1 MLSFIKDKQ
10 IYFFLLLLLSIGIGL
25 QIVIYKIAIAIL
37 FLQWLISKGFKQKFI
52 KLKKNIFAI
61 GLIVF
66 YFLYCISFFWSDNNV
81 VAFTDVILKLPL
93 LMLPIVILSQKNLSK
108 KQLNQVF
115 LSFALSSLFLNLY
128 SFFRAYSLYLAT
140 NNIDKLYYSNLT
152 LNMHT
157 SAQSMFTCFS
167 IALFVHLFSQDKN
180 FISKWMAYSAVI
192 IQLIFVFL
200 ISSRMQILI
209 MAFLVPVYL
218 VPYYY
223 KKKKVAL
230 GFLYTLFIFGFS
242 YLIITIPSTLNSRYN
257 KTVSQIN
264 SLREDNGNYDAR
276 KFIWKEGLEVI
287 KNNWLIGT
295 GSGDVTDALAA
306 RYFRLISGSPLTENL
321 AESKVS
327 QTQKSNNGAFL
338 SKRDS
343 ISIHNIHEKQLSV
356 YSKNLLERRIHHYNI
371 AYQRKYNFHNQ
382 YLQTFGAIGV
392 FGFLILCFLM
402 IYPVYLCIKKKDY
415 LAISFLFIV
424 GASCLTESILERQA
438 GVAFYA
444 LFYVLLIGRI
454 SQNKLS

>member
-66 YFLYCISFFWSDNNV
+66 YFLYCISFFWSDNNA

-128 SFFRAYSLYLAT
+128 CFFRAYSLYLAT

-167 IALFVHLFSQDKN
+167 IALFVYLFSQDKN

-230 GFLYTLFIFGFS
+230 GLLYTLFIFGFS

-295 GSGDVTDALAA
+295 GSGDATDALTA
-306 RYFRLISGSPLTENL
+306 RYFRLISGNPLT
-321 AESKVS
+321 ESKVS

-356 YSKNLLERRIHHYNI
+356 YSKNLLETRIHHYKI
-371 AYQRKYNFHNQ
+371 AYQREYNFHNQ

-402 IYPVYLCIKKKDY
+402 IYPVYLSIKKKDY

>member
-1 MLSFIKDKQ
+1 VLSFIKDKQ

-66 YFLYCISFFWSDNNV
+66 YFLYCISFFWSDNNA
-81 VAFTDVILKLPL
+81 VAFTDMILKLPL
-93 LMLPIVILSQKNLSK
+93 LILPIVILSQKNLSK
-108 KQLNQVF
+108 KKLNQVF

-167 IALFVHLFSQDKN
+167 IALFVYLFSQDKN

-200 ISSRMQILI
+200 LSSRMQILI

-230 GFLYTLFIFGFS
+230 GILYTLFIFGFS
-242 YLIITIPSTLNSRYN
+242 YLIITIPSTLNSRYD

-295 GSGDVTDALAA
+295 GSGDATDALTA
-306 RYFRLISGSPLTENL
+306 RYFRLISGNPLT
-321 AESKVS
+321 ESKVS

-356 YSKNLLERRIHHYNI
+356 YSKNLLETRIHHYKI
-371 AYQRKYNFHNQ
+371 AYQREYNFHNQ

-392 FGFLILCFLM
+392 FGFLILCFLI
-402 IYPVYLCIKKKDY
+402 IYPVYLSIKKKDY

-424 GASCLTESILERQA
+424 GASCLTESIFERQA

>member
-1 MLSFIKDKQ
+1 
-10 IYFFLLLLLSIGIGL
+10 
-25 QIVIYKIAIAIL
+25 
-37 FLQWLISKGFKQKFI
+37 
-52 KLKKNIFAI
+52 
-61 GLIVF
+61 
-66 YFLYCISFFWSDNNV
+66 
-81 VAFTDVILKLPL
+81 
-93 LMLPIVILSQKNLSK
+93 
-108 KQLNQVF
+108 
-115 LSFALSSLFLNLY
+115 
-128 SFFRAYSLYLAT
+128 
-140 NNIDKLYYSNLT
+140 
-152 LNMHT
+152 MHT

-167 IALFVHLFSQDKN
+167 IALFVYLFSQDKN

-200 ISSRMQILI
+200 LSSRMQILI

-230 GFLYTLFIFGFS
+230 GILYTLFIFGFS
-242 YLIITIPSTLNSRYN
+242 YLIITIPSTLNSRYD

-295 GSGDVTDALAA
+295 GSGDATDALTA
-306 RYFRLISGSPLTENL
+306 RYFRLISGNPLT
-321 AESKVS
+321 ESKVS

-356 YSKNLLERRIHHYNI
+356 YSKNLLETRIHHYKI
-371 AYQRKYNFHNQ
+371 AYQREYNFHNQ

-392 FGFLILCFLM
+392 FGFLILCFLI
-402 IYPVYLCIKKKDY
+402 IYPVYLSIKKKDY

-424 GASCLTESILERQA
+424 GASCLTESIFERQA